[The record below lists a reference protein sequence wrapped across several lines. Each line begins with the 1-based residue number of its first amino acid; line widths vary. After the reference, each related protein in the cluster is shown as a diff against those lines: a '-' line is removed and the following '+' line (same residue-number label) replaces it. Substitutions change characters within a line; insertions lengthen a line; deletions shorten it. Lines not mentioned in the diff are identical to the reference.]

1 MKQKLLFVVCIL
13 TFVLSA
19 CGGESEPPTLSAGD
33 VAGTAQA
40 AAFTMIAETQAA
52 IPTETPLPPTAT
64 FTATPLPT
72 ETASPT
78 PTIDPLLPTATFTL
92 DPQSSSPT
100 QDNCNKILSEWGVPT
115 IKILVSNETQPKGT
129 LVLSLYVT
137 TAQGECGFIPAYG
150 GSFSGPE
157 GYYSAAAFVDGKKDF
172 KVFGGFL
179 LTGGSWTIIV
189 RNEQIVAKGGCYP
202 NC

>member
-1 MKQKLLFVVCIL
+1 M
-13 TFVLSA
+13 TA
-19 CGGESEPPTLSAGD
+19 CGGAQEAPTLNAVEVG
-33 VAGTAQA
+33 ATAQS

-52 IPTETPLPPTAT
+52 IPTDTPLPPTAT
-64 FTATPLPT
+64 FTSTPLPT

-78 PTIDPLLPTATFTL
+78 PTIDPLAPTATFTL
-92 DPQSSSPT
+92 APQSSAST
-100 QDNCNKILSEWGVPT
+100 QDNCNKILSQWNVPT
-115 IKILVSNETQPKGT
+115 IKILVQNETQPKGT
-129 LVLSLYVT
+129 IVLSLYVT

-157 GYYSAAAFVDGKKDF
+157 GYYSAGAFVDGKKDF

-179 LTGGSWTIIV
+179 LTGGSWTIVI